1 MIMAKDFYKILGVE
15 RKADEK
21 EIKKAYRKLAR
32 RHHPDVNPN
41 DQGAETKF
49 KAINEAFQVLSD
61 KEKRSAYDQFG
72 DDYDKYGPV
81 PNGATAGA
89 AYGNGGHGGYAG
101 GVNIEDLFNQASRQ
115 RAGVGSAGTR
125 SEADNADLFG
135 GIFGGLRGGG
145 RRARG
150 PQKGEDVEQ
159 TLEISLPESVK
170 GTQRALKLTISD
182 PHSGRSETRNV
193 TVKIPAGVRGGA
205 RVRVGG
211 QGASSDN
218 GGSNGD
224 LFLSIKIAPH
234 PLWKRDGDNLS
245 IEVPVSISEAALG
258 ATIEVPTHSGSV
270 QLKIPAGTQ
279 SGQKFRL
286 SGRGV
291 ATKSGTSGDQYVVI
305 KIAVPKELTPREREL
320 IEELASLRPDEARHD
335 FQKSAAF

>member
-41 DQGAETKF
+41 DKGAETKF

-61 KEKRSAYDQFG
+61 TEKRAAYDQFG

-81 PNGATAGA
+81 PNGAAAGA
-89 AYGNGGHGGYAG
+89 AYGNAGRGGYAS

-115 RAGVGSAGTR
+115 RAGVASGAARG
-125 SEADNADLFG
+125 EADHGDVFG
-135 GIFGGLRGGG
+135 GIFG

-182 PHSGRSETRNV
+182 PHSGKSETRNV
-193 TVKIPAGVRGGA
+193 TVKIPAGVREGA
-205 RVRVGG
+205 RVRVAG

-218 GGSNGD
+218 GGPNGD
-224 LFLSIKIAPH
+224 LFLAIKIAPH
-234 PLWKRDGDNLS
+234 PVWKRDGDNLS
-245 IEVPVSISEAALG
+245 IEVPVSLSEAALG
-258 ATIEVPTHSGSV
+258 ATIEVPTQSGSV
-270 QLKIPAGTQ
+270 QLKIPAATQ

-305 KIAVPKELTPREREL
+305 KIAVPKELSAREREL
-320 IEELASLRPDEARHD
+320 MEELASLRPDEARRD
-335 FQKSAAF
+335 FQKNATF